1 MSAKRC
7 KDLKVILGDHDVT
20 KQEDSQ
26 KERKVC
32 GIQVHPRYNSV
43 FKDVALVELC
53 EPVTFNHAIQPIKFA
68 TKGLYISLAR
78 LVTSI
83 LYERIGTWQSVKKH
97 ARHCLLMLLNKKNL
111 ASTERILFI

>member
-1 MSAKRC
+1 MSSKRC
-7 KDLKVILGDHDVT
+7 NDLKVILGDHDVT

-26 KERKVC
+26 KEQKVC

-68 TKGLYISLAR
+68 TKGLYISLDR

-83 LYERIGTWQSVKKH
+83 FNKFCIHIYYKH
-97 ARHCLLMLLNKKNL
+97 NEHMGFLNGVHPL
-111 ASTERILFI
+111 LFIHF

>member
-1 MSAKRC
+1 MSRKRC
-7 KDLKVILGDHDVT
+7 NDLKVILGDHDVT

-53 EPVTFNHAIQPIKFA
+53 EPVTFNHAIQPIKIA
-68 TKGLYISLAR
+68 TKGL
-78 LVTSI
+78 
-83 LYERIGTWQSVKKH
+83 
-97 ARHCLLMLLNKKNL
+97 
-111 ASTERILFI
+111 